1 MLFCTITNGGAGK
14 PMTRQAVDAMLKR
27 RAVRAGLGELRIH
40 AHALRH
46 SMAVRMARKRPVT
59 EVQAQLGHSSLAVTT
74 TYLAHLDASDLAA
87 ALAEV

>member
-1 MLFCTITNGGAGK
+1 
-14 PMTRQAVDAMLKR
+14 MLKR
-27 RAVRAGLGELRIH
+27 RAVKAGLGELRVH

-74 TYLAHLDASDLAA
+74 VYLAHLDARQ
-87 ALAEV
+87 LAEAMAEV